1 MQARHTM
8 IHINEKTPSCQIYI
22 LLKYMS
28 VAPGSD
34 SFFFPNMYTIFFM
47 LSTSLCVAK
56 MSMSC
61 MCRVVI
67 NITMHLTYID
77 PLVGYIPT
85 PQC

>member
-34 SFFFPNMYTIFFM
+34 SFFFSKYVYDF
-47 LSTSLCVAK
+47 LHAQHKSLCCKDVN
-56 MSMSC
+56 
-61 MCRVVI
+61 VLYV
-67 NITMHLTYID
+67 
-77 PLVGYIPT
+77 
-85 PQC
+85 